1 MIFKTL
7 QYVIISLSIIAILH
21 YLFSFFKT
29 NLTVPKVKDLIER
42 PTQQYETILDAIKER
57 QMNISKQ
64 AVNNELRSTP
74 NANEQQSSNGD
85 SSNIG
90 FIPEYDSNNDATSN
104 VHEMLEYDDGN
115 QTDELAYSYY

>member
-7 QYVIISLSIIAILH
+7 QYIIISLSIIAILH

-42 PTQQYETILDAIKER
+42 PTQQYETILDTIKER
-57 QMNISKQ
+57 QLNVSKQ
-64 AVNNELRSTP
+64 SVSNNELSSIP
-74 NANEQQSSNGD
+74 NTNEQQSSGD
-85 SSNIG
+85 SSNLG
-90 FIPEYDSNNDATSN
+90 FVPEYDSSNDTTTN

-115 QTDELAYSYY
+115 QTDDLAYSYY